1 MEANTKR
8 TRNQVKTGFLW
19 EKKLRVAKGCVGV
32 FFISLLSLFD
42 LLIKP
47 YACVALIKIFL

>member
-19 EKKLRVAKGCVGV
+19 EKKLRVAKGCVVV